1 MLFRSYYLK
10 NSLFH
15 AKVGLFVMVAVLSIY
30 PTLTFLRWRP
40 ALSAGQAPIMS
51 DSSARW
57 VKLTIR
63 LELLLLL
70 LVPLLASLMARGFGV
85 MPG

>member
-1 MLFRSYYLK
+1 PD
-10 NSLFH
+10 
-15 AKVGLFVMVAVLSIY
+15 V
-30 PTLTFLRWRP
+30 
-40 ALSAGQAPIMS
+40 
-51 DSSARW
+51 SSSTARW

-70 LVPLLASLMARGFGV
+70 LIPLLAALMARGFGV